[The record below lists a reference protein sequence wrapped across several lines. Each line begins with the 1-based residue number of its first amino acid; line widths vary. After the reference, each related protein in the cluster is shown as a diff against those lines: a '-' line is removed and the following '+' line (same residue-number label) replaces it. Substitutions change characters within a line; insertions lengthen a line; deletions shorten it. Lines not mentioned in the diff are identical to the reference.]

1 MAHHRCTRCKEESE
15 VRYKYKRS
23 GVAGVFCLPC
33 LRIVRGEGGISTV
46 KHDIFNWFGSIWDRI
61 ADFATSVFRR
71 KSVKRV
77 NLIEERASYTRLKA
91 MQMRARSIQP
101 NPQGAVPQKA

>member
-15 VRYKYKRS
+15 VRHKYQGGVYCDSCISEIRGFHPHTGGRS
-23 GVAGVFCLPC
+23 
-33 LRIVRGEGGISTV
+33 
-46 KHDIFNWFGSIWDRI
+46 WFGSIWDRI